1 MEMSVFSSHT
11 RNSCWRGTTPL
22 EKKTESF
29 TICYLVEDKQVWL
42 PTLFFI
48 HRSHFSTEFAG
59 RVSLHEVLRVAH
71 ITRPHGATQMRAFGW
86 EGGNM
91 KTCEVLW

>member
-42 PTLFFI
+42 PTLFLFTALI
-48 HRSHFSTEFAG
+48 LALNLQAEF
-59 RVSLHEVLRVAH
+59 LC
-71 ITRPHGATQMRAFGW
+71 TKYW
-86 EGGNM
+86 ELP
-91 KTCEVLW
+91 T